1 MEEDKNKKPNST
13 GRLQL
18 KKTINAGQIK
28 QSFSHGRSRSVSVE
42 VKKRRSLT
50 GFSKNEII
58 EQPKSTDSKLEGS
71 ITEVSKAKP
80 EESKIDNAEV
90 SKTTEEDKKTPK
102 KTVAKNFNDPAI
114 SLEQKTSETERPKQ
128 PKFIKS
134 PKSFENRRQGKLTI
148 SQALDDDNEKVRSL
162 AAIKRAREKAKLR
175 SVSNIDNK
183 DSFDSREKKKK
194 RNYYSRCNCR

>member
-71 ITEVSKAKP
+71 ITDVSKAKP
-80 EESKIDNAEV
+80 DESKIDNAEV
-90 SKTTEEDKKTPK
+90 GKTTEEDKKTPK

-175 SVSNIDNK
+175 SVSNINNK
-183 DSFDSREKKKK
+183 DSFDSREKKKEK
-194 RNYYSRCNCR
+194 LLFQM